1 MSQVLILGDVHLGKS
16 ANLSKSTIG
25 ANLNSRIEDQ
35 LNLLDWTLETAHD
48 SLVSDII
55 ITGDVFEDPKPHPSL
70 ITLFISWL
78 KKCEIYDINVHI
90 IMGNHDVLRNGFIYT
105 SPLDIL
111 TEVELHNVHV
121 YKDLNTIFIGS
132 TAFTLIPFRDR
143 KSFAVQTNSEALNLL
158 KESIVYELASIPQ
171 TYKKVVVGHLV
182 IEGSI
187 PVGDEID
194 DITNELF
201 CPVDMFN
208 GYDYVWM
215 GHVHKPQIMKKNNPF
230 VAHIGSMDISNFG
243 ETEQKKYVVIFDA
256 IQDGSYKLE
265 NEIWG
270 IRYLPTRQMKK
281 ISITVPQETEDTT
294 KYILEQL
301 KNNDNLDNSI
311 VKVEIS
317 LSSPELQ
324 SANKSVIEKYLSS
337 KGVFNVAGILESKKI
352 NVVKKDNN
360 NVLDTKMDVA
370 SAIKIYSDTYINEE
384 EREKFIELSM
394 DIYSTY
400 KAEKE

>member
-25 ANLNSRIEDQ
+25 ANLNSRIQDQ